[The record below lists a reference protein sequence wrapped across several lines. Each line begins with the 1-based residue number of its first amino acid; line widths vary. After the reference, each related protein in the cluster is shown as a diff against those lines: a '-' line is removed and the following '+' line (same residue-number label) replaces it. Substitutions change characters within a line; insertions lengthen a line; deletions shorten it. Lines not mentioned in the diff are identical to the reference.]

1 MLVAPPVIA
10 FGILVQY
17 ECFET
22 IRSECVE
29 NGTDS
34 QAQRLSV
41 QPEFSQDA
49 VFLLRFSFR
58 GSYVEYLQIDRSI
71 EGGQDG
77 RETKTMENCEVL
89 LILED

>member
-29 NGTDS
+29 NGTNS

-58 GSYVEYLQIDRSI
+58 NMTRIMVSNLFPTSE
-71 EGGQDG
+71 EDG
-77 RETKTMENCEVL
+77 TSSTCKLTEIVKSC
-89 LILED
+89 